1 MVGAF
6 LTGNAK
12 PGATSIAIPGQ
23 QMSVVPVK
31 PRVLLCAPSNAAVD
45 EIVLRLIGGIRNS
58 QGQQYQPNVVR
69 VGRSDNI
76 NPHVRRVTL
85 DELVDSK
92 LEASAP
98 RSENGAVDE
107 QILRQELQKVLELRN
122 AKGLEYDRA
131 RELGEGD
138 LSLLASELKDL
149 NAQKNRIGAQLDDQ
163 KEKRLAMV
171 RDADVNR
178 R

>member
-12 PGATSIAIPGQ
+12 PGATSISIPGQ
-23 QMSVVPVK
+23 QSVIPTK

-58 QGQQYQPNVVR
+58 QGQQYQPNIVR

-98 RSENGAVDE
+98 KSDKGAVDE

-122 AKGLEYDRA
+122 AKGLEYDR
-131 RELGEGD
+131 
-138 LSLLASELKDL
+138 
-149 NAQKNRIGAQLDDQ
+149 
-163 KEKRLAMV
+163 
-171 RDADVNR
+171 
-178 R
+178 